1 MTDTIH
7 DYIPTNEFVVTVVNN
22 RYAAVTGANTTVTSM
37 KTYLE
42 LGSNNIVRLHSVLL
56 SSRLN
61 RMRRDDDD
69 DEDDDEGQLRP
80 HIRSSLLAALS
91 SLPLRDVVSSSSLSA
106 HSKIGL

>member
-69 DEDDDEGQLRP
+69 DDEGQLRP